1 MNVNR
6 DANGFV
12 VLDRRACLE
21 RLAQRRV
28 AALAITDHALPVV
41 LPALYTLRGED
52 VLVGAASSGVLGRRM
67 PDSVVSLCVHDLD
80 DDLLNGWSVTVTGLA
95 EVVTSL
101 ADLVAAAELRRWGTG
116 EAVQVVVRIGTEH
129 ISGRLIHA
137 SHAASSSD
145 LIQPEPRT
153 R

>member
-21 RLAQRRV
+21 LLAQHRV
-28 AALAITDHALPVV
+28 AALAITDHALPLV

-52 VLVGAASSGVLGRRM
+52 VLVGAASSGILGRRM
-67 PDSVVSLCVHDLD
+67 PDSVVSMCVHDLD
-80 DDLLNGWSVTVTGLA
+80 DDLLNGWTVTVTGLA

-101 ADLVAAAELRRWGTG
+101 ADLTAVAELRRWGSA
-116 EAVQVVVRIGTEH
+116 EASQVVVRVSTEH
-129 ISGRLIHA
+129 ISGRLI
-137 SHAASSSD
+137 STSPSS
-145 LIQPEPRT
+145 
-153 R
+153 

>member
-12 VLDRRACLE
+12 VLDRRACLD

-41 LPALYTLRGED
+41 LPALYTLRDDD
-52 VLVGAASSGVLGRRM
+52 VLVGAASSGILGRRM

-80 DDLLNGWSVTVTGLA
+80 DDLLNGWTVTVTGLA
-95 EVVTSL
+95 EVVTSP
-101 ADLVAAAELRRWGTG
+101 ADLAAAAELRRWGAG
-116 EAVQVVVRIGTEH
+116 EAAQVVVRIGTEH

-145 LIQPEPRT
+145 
-153 R
+153 

>member
-12 VLDRRACLE
+12 VLDRRACLD

-41 LPALYTLRGED
+41 LPALYTLRDDD
-52 VLVGAASSGVLGRRM
+52 VLVGAASSGILGRRM

-80 DDLLNGWSVTVTGLA
+80 DDLLNGWTVTVTGLA
-95 EVVTSL
+95 EVVTSP
-101 ADLVAAAELRRWGTG
+101 ADLAAAAELRRWGAG
-116 EAVQVVVRIGTEH
+116 EAAQVVVRIGTEH

-137 SHAASSSD
+137 GHAASSSD
-145 LIQPEPRT
+145 
-153 R
+153 

>member
-21 RLAQRRV
+21 RLAQHRV

-52 VLVGAASSGVLGRRM
+52 VLVGAASSGILGRRM
-67 PDSVVSLCVHDLD
+67 PDSVISMCVHDLD
-80 DDLLNGWSVTVTGLA
+80 DDLLNGWTVTVTGLA

-101 ADLVAAAELRRWGTG
+101 ADLVAVSELRRWGT
-116 EAVQVVVRIGTEH
+116 ADAPQIIVRVSTEH
-129 ISGRLIHA
+129 ISGRLIYTNP
-137 SHAASSSD
+137 S
-145 LIQPEPRT
+145 
-153 R
+153 